1 MTRIII
7 NERECSGC
15 LSCVTYCRSY
25 NEIQFLEV
33 ELDFFGGLNKIRICR
48 QCKVCKAAES
58 CPSEVFYRGE
68 DGIWRQ
74 DSDKCTGCGN
84 CERSCPFGAVK
95 IREGKSVKCQVCR
108 ERLCSEVCFTKA
120 IQIIDD

>member
-1 MTRIII
+1 MIRIIV

-25 NEIQFLEV
+25 NDGELLEV
-33 ELDFFGGLNKIRICR
+33 DLDFFEGKNKIRICR
-48 QCKVCKAAES
+48 QCKICKAAES
-58 CPSEVFYRGE
+58 CPNKVFYRE
-68 DGIWRQ
+68 KDGIWRLATE
-74 DSDKCTGCGN
+74 KCIGCGN
-84 CERSCPFGAVK
+84 CEKNCPFGAVK
-95 IREGKSVKCQVCR
+95 IREGKSVKCQVCS